1 MKRLGR
7 CVATTEAW
15 RTLSDE
21 LIRRAFNI
29 VGVVMLL
36 VTLTSQACTE
46 VAVRFP
52 DFELPT
58 LDDVRLFARGA
69 MDCVWEEDI
78 DSWELLRRQGYD
90 EARFTD
96 RQVQL
101 EDHCPCC

>member
-1 MKRLGR
+1 M
-7 CVATTEAW
+7 
-15 RTLSDE
+15 
-21 LIRRAFNI
+21 
-29 VGVVMLL
+29 
-36 VTLTSQACTE
+36 
-46 VAVRFP
+46 RFP

-78 DSWELLRRQGYD
+78 DSWGLLRRQGYD

-101 EDHCPCC
+101 KDRCPCC